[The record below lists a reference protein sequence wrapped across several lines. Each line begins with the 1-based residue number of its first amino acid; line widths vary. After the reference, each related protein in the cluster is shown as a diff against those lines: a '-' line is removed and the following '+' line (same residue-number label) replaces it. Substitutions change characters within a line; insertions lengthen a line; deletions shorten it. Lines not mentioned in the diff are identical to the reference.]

1 MLSANHVNPDL
12 GAEIYV
18 LDGPPD
24 HHRLASADATDGA
37 RRLGSDAHQ
46 DTAAAAPPQV

>member
-1 MLSANHVNPDL
+1 MLSANHVYPDL

-24 HHRLASADATDGA
+24 HHRLSPEATDAT
-37 RRLGSDAHQ
+37 RGSHP
-46 DTAAAAPPQV
+46 TCNRTPTH